1 MRRILPIILF
11 LLLLTPAMAQTSSH
25 DVGGNTA
32 ELWAEITIPD
42 ELGSQGIK
50 TTGNVEIF
58 LSTADYI
65 QTLLLSGNEPAGA
78 AAELSPMNFALWF
91 LTGGAD
97 FEEIFY
103 IPALPELGLDEAHF
117 VAPMELADLLGELA
131 YRLPPNDRAAE
142 KKLGKLQQR
151 FDSLVQLAS
160 LTQLNW
166 LAPTS
171 EYDNEWRNLLAGAD
185 VASLDAAE
193 SVMRSELDNGND
205 QSGMAVEQI
214 VSQLEDQVALY
225 GLAEELT
232 LAAWKGDSAAV
243 EQSLLAFSTRLTQAS
258 EWRRGYPDEGYIDTY
273 TLYENFNFFN
283 IAHYLYAFAFA
294 LFLFALVVKRP
305 RAAWLGVGAVGI
317 GFVSH
322 SIFLVLRWMLASHSP
337 TSGMFEF
344 MALMS
349 WSTILAFLIFTLK
362 RESYYA
368 GIGVLAL
375 VFGIWALS
383 GIGDPRIVQQI
394 MPALQSPWMTIHVG
408 LVAVGEGFLG
418 LGFVFALFHLFK
430 LYGKK
435 SDRAGMLP
443 PAEELEK
450 LSYRAVLV
458 AFPFYTVGGIVAG
471 MIWAEEAW
479 GGWWSWDPKET
490 FALFV
495 WLIIILFLH
504 GRMNKGWRGKKI
516 AWLGLLP
523 FLMAVANLMSNLIL
537 RGLHA
542 YN

>member
-1 MRRILPIILF
+1 MMRILPLI
-11 LLLLTPAMAQTSSH
+11 LLLALTPAMAQ
-25 DVGGNTA
+25 DAGANTA
-32 ELWAEITIPD
+32 ELWSEITIPD
-42 ELGSQGIK
+42 ELASQGIK

-58 LSTADYI
+58 LSTANFI
-65 QTLLLSGNEPAGA
+65 QSLFLDAGDPGGVI
-78 AAELSPMNFALWF
+78 AELSPMNLTLWF

-97 FEEIFY
+97 YAEVFY
-103 IPALPELGLDEAHF
+103 VPALPEFGMDEAQF
-117 VAPMELADLLGELA
+117 VAPMELNGLLNELA
-131 YRLPPNDRAAE
+131 HQLPPGDDGAE

-160 LTQLNW
+160 LAQLNW
-166 LAPTS
+166 LAPVS
-171 EYDNEWRNLLAGAD
+171 EYDNEWKNLLAGAD
-185 VASLDAAE
+185 AASLDAAE

-225 GLAEELT
+225 GLAEELNH
-232 LAAWKGDSAAV
+232 AAAQGDAAAV
-243 EQSLLAFSTRLTQAS
+243 EQALIAFSTRLTQAS
-258 EWRRGYPDEGYIDTY
+258 EWRRGYPEESYIDTY
-273 TLYENFNFFN
+273 TLYENFKFFD

-294 LFLFALVVKRP
+294 LFLFAIVVKRP
-305 RAAWLGVGAVGI
+305 RAAWLGVGAIGI

-322 SIFLVLRWMLASHSP
+322 TIFLVLRWMLAGHSP

-349 WSTILAFLIFTLK
+349 WSTILAFLIFSLK
-362 RESYYA
+362 RESYYT

-375 VFGIWALS
+375 IFGIWALS
-383 GIGDPRIVQQI
+383 TVGDARISQQI
-394 MPALQSPWMTIHVG
+394 MPALQSPWMTVHVG

-418 LGFVFALFHLFK
+418 LGFVFALLHLFK

-435 SDRAGMLP
+435 SDRPGMLP

-450 LSYRAVLV
+450 LSYRSVLV
-458 AFPFYTVGGIVAG
+458 AFPFYTIGGIVAG

-495 WLIIILFLH
+495 WLILIIFLH
-504 GRMNKGWRGKKI
+504 ARMRKGWRGKKI

-537 RGLHA
+537 RGMHA
-542 YN
+542 YG

>member
-1 MRRILPIILF
+1 MKRILLF
-11 LLLLTPAMAQTSSH
+11 ILLLALTPAMAQ
-25 DVGGNTA
+25 DVGENTA
-32 ELWAEITIPD
+32 TLWAEITIPD
-42 ELGSQGIK
+42 ELASQGIK

-58 LSTADYI
+58 LSTADFI
-65 QTLLLSGNEPAGA
+65 QSLFLDAGDPGGVI
-78 AAELSPMNFALWF
+78 AELPPMNFALWF

-97 FEEIFY
+97 FEKIFY
-103 IPALPELGLDEAHF
+103 IPALPEFGMDKAQFIAPVELGQLLS
-117 VAPMELADLLGELA
+117 ELAH
-131 YRLPPNDRAAE
+131 RLPPGDSDAE

-160 LTQLNW
+160 LAQLNW
-166 LAPTS
+166 LAPVS
-171 EYDNEWRNLLAGAD
+171 EYDNEWKNLLAGAD

-225 GLAEELT
+225 GLAEELNH
-232 LAAWKGDSAAV
+232 AAWQGDAAAV
-243 EQSLLAFSTRLTQAS
+243 EQSLIAFSGRLTQAS
-258 EWRRGYPDEGYIDTY
+258 EWRGGYPDESYLDTY
-273 TLYENFNFFN
+273 TLYENFKFFD
-283 IAHYLYAFAFA
+283 IAHYLYLFAFA
-294 LFLFALVVKRP
+294 LFLFAIVVKRP
-305 RAAWLGVGAVGI
+305 RAAWLGVGAIGI

-322 SIFLVLRWMLASHSP
+322 TIFLVLRWMLAGHSP

-349 WSTILAFLIFTLK
+349 WSTILAFLIFSLK
-362 RESYYA
+362 RESYYT

-375 VFGIWALS
+375 IFGIWALS
-383 GIGDPRIVQQI
+383 TVGDARISQQI
-394 MPALQSPWMTIHVG
+394 MPALQSPWMTVHVG
-408 LVAVGEGFLG
+408 LVAIGEGFLG
-418 LGFVFALFHLFK
+418 LGFVFSLLHLFK

-450 LSYRAVLV
+450 LSYRSVLT
-458 AFPFYTVGGIVAG
+458 AFPFYTIGGIVAG

-495 WLIIILFLH
+495 WLILIIFLH
-504 GRMNKGWRGKKI
+504 GRMRKGWRGKKI

-537 RGLHA
+537 RGMHA
-542 YN
+542 YG